1 MGAGVFK
8 FNETGSA
15 AIAHTATVP
24 TSFHYKLI
32 SVSLNLSTAPVASEQ
47 YTIMLDSKVGAAY
60 DTLLY
65 SVDLAAGNTSDV
77 VWLPDWE
84 ITLEPGD
91 AITVAFPNTDGRT
104 YGSQITMATSRR

>member
-8 FNETGSA
+8 FNETGTG

-24 TSFHYKLI
+24 VNFHYRLI
-32 SVSLNLSTAPVASEQ
+32 SVALNLNTAPATNER
-47 YTIMLDSKVGAAY
+47 YTITLDSKVGAAY
-60 DTLLY
+60 DVLLY
-65 SVDLAAGNTSDV
+65 SVDLAAGNISDV

-91 AITVAFPNTDGRT
+91 AITVSFTNTDGRT